1 VKFEFFRGRVKV
13 TVHNFVKFVTADV
26 LSESLERIDSVGPA
40 DFVDRQTRFREGLCF
55 DRVQPAS

>member
-1 VKFEFFRGRVKV
+1 MQLSLMILTRVSEFRGRVKV

-40 DFVDRQTRFREGLCF
+40 DFVDGQTRFRE
-55 DRVQPAS
+55 